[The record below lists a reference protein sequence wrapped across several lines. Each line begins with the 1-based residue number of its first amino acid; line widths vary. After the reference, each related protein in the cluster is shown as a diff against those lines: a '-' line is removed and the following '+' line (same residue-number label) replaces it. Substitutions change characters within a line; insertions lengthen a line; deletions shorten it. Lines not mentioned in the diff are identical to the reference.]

1 MPVSAW
7 LPRSMRLARA
17 LAGRK
22 GVENGGAA
30 AIVSVTE
37 KPEIK
42 IAGTS
47 PQGGEGGAASLPH
60 GAGSPTPERKLGKR
74 EVLTIISG
82 LALAMFLGALNQTI
96 VATALPT
103 IGRAFDDFENLSWV
117 VIAYLLTSTVVA
129 PLYGKLSDIYGRRGM
144 MLVALGVFM
153 AGSAASAAAPSMLML
168 ILGRG
173 LQGIGGG
180 GIVPL
185 AQSIIADAVPP
196 RERGAYQ
203 AYTGSV
209 WIVAGA
215 AGPVLGGVIAE
226 HLHWSVIFW
235 LNIPLGIGAALLCHR
250 KLKLLP
256 RHERA
261 HTIDLTG
268 AGLMMISAISLLLA
282 LTWGGTRYPWLS
294 QQILILIIGAAV
306 LSAIFIWW
314 VLRVPEPFLPLAVLN
329 NPIMRVGSITTACT
343 QGVSIGLTIYVPL
356 YYELVHGL
364 SASDSGLA
372 LIPIVMMTTPG
383 SYLSGRAMLY
393 MNRYKWVAIVML
405 SIATI
410 AVSLLVI
417 HPLMPVWVVSI
428 ITGLVGLGTGS
439 SYPTVTV
446 SIQNAVAHQQIG
458 IAMGTMNFFR
468 ALASSFVVAVMGAIM
483 LTQLGAA
490 PQRGVSSAVI
500 AVAEHRSPADFAHS
514 FSFIFAVAVM
524 FLIIGIVALIAME
537 ERPLRATVLAAPT
550 VREPPARAAE

>member
-1 MPVSAW
+1 
-7 LPRSMRLARA
+7 
-17 LAGRK
+17 
-22 GVENGGAA
+22 
-30 AIVSVTE
+30 
-37 KPEIK
+37 
-42 IAGTS
+42 
-47 PQGGEGGAASLPH
+47 
-60 GAGSPTPERKLGKR
+60 
-74 EVLTIISG
+74 
-82 LALAMFLGALNQTI
+82 
-96 VATALPT
+96 
-103 IGRAFDDFENLSWV
+103 
-117 VIAYLLTSTVVA
+117 
-129 PLYGKLSDIYGRRGM
+129 
-144 MLVALGVFM
+144 
-153 AGSAASAAAPSMLML
+153 MLML

-306 LSAIFIWW
+306 LAAVFIWW
-314 VLRVPEPFLPLAVLN
+314 VLRAPEPFLPLAVLN

-483 LTQLGAA
+483 LSQLGAA

>member
-1 MPVSAW
+1 
-7 LPRSMRLARA
+7 MRLVLA

-22 GVENGGAA
+22 AAAESFHGRRAKVSVTASLNRETTVSEPSQHGIGEGAA
-30 AIVSVTE
+30 A
-37 KPEIK
+37 
-42 IAGTS
+42 
-47 PQGGEGGAASLPH
+47 
-60 GAGSPTPERKLGKR
+60 ERKLSKR
-74 EVLTIISG
+74 EVIAIIGG

-103 IGRAFDDFENLSWV
+103 IGRVFDDYENLPWV

-153 AGSAASAAAPSMLML
+153 AGSAACAAAPSMLML

-185 AQSIIADAVPP
+185 TQSIIADAVPP
-196 RERGAYQ
+196 RERGYYQ

-209 WIVAGA
+209 WIIAGA

-226 HLHWSVIFW
+226 HLHWSMIFW
-235 LNIPLGIGAALLCHR
+235 LNVPLCFAAALLSHR
-250 KLKLLP
+250 QLKLVP

-261 HTIDLTG
+261 HKIDLVG
-268 AGLMMISAISLLLA
+268 AGLMMASAVALLLA

-294 QQILILIIGAAV
+294 QQIIALAVAAAA
-306 LSAIFIWW
+306 LAAIFIWW
-314 VLRVPEPFLPLAVLN
+314 VRRVPEPFLPIAVLN
-329 NPIMRVGSITTACT
+329 NPVMRVGSITTACT
-343 QGVSIGLTIYVPL
+343 QGVNIGLTIFVPL

-393 MNRYKWVAIVML
+393 MNHYKWVPILML
-405 SIATI
+405 SLAAA
-410 AVSLLVI
+410 AVAVLVI
-417 HPLMPVWVVSI
+417 HPLMPVWAVAVVMC
-428 ITGLVGLGTGS
+428 LVGLGTGS

-446 SIQNAVAHQQIG
+446 SIQNAIPHHLIG
-458 IAMGTMNFFR
+458 VAMGAMNFFR
-468 ALASSFVVAVMGAIM
+468 ALASAFVVAVMGAIM
-483 LTQLGAA
+483 LAHLGAA
-490 PQRGVSSAVI
+490 PQRGVTTAVV
-500 AVAEHRSPADFAHS
+500 AVAGSTTTDELVRT
-514 FSFIFAVAVM
+514 FSYIFAVAVV
-524 FLIIGIVALIAME
+524 FLIIGIVALIMME
-537 ERPLRATVLAAPT
+537 ERPLRTTVIAVPVADEAPAEAAG
-550 VREPPARAAE
+550 

>member
-1 MPVSAW
+1 MAAPHHKS
-7 LPRSMRLARA
+7 
-17 LAGRK
+17 
-22 GVENGGAA
+22 GVTAPTGEGGGAA
-30 AIVSVTE
+30 PGHST
-37 KPEIK
+37 
-42 IAGTS
+42 
-47 PQGGEGGAASLPH
+47 
-60 GAGSPTPERKLGKR
+60 ERKLGRR
-74 EVLTIISG
+74 EVIAIIGG
-82 LALAMFLGALNQTI
+82 LALSMFLGALNQTI

-144 MLVALGVFM
+144 MLVALGIFM

-168 ILGRG
+168 IFGRG

-185 AQSIIADAVPP
+185 TQSIIADAVPP
-196 RERGAYQ
+196 RERGYYQ

-235 LNIPLGIGAALLCHR
+235 LNVPLALAAAMLSNR
-250 KLKLLP
+250 QLKLVP
-256 RHERA
+256 VHERA
-261 HTIDLTG
+261 HKIDLTG
-268 AGLMMISAISLLLA
+268 AALMMAAAIALLLA

-294 QQILILIIGAAV
+294 QQIVILIVAAAA
-306 LSAIFIWW
+306 LTAIFLWW
-314 VLRVPEPFLPLAVLN
+314 VLRAPEPFLPVAVLN
-329 NPIMRVGSITTACT
+329 NPVMRAGCLTTACT
-343 QGVSIGLTIYVPL
+343 QGVSIGLTIFVPL

-393 MNRYKWVAIVML
+393 MDHYKWAPIVML
-405 SIATI
+405 SIATLS
-410 AVSLLVI
+410 VGLLVV
-417 HPLMPVWVVSI
+417 HPLMPVWTVAL
-428 ITGLVGLGTGS
+428 ITGLVGIGTGS

-458 IAMGTMNFFR
+458 VAMGAMNFFR
-468 ALASSFVVAVMGAIM
+468 ALASAFVVAVMGAIM
-483 LTQLGAA
+483 LAELGAS
-490 PQRGVSSAVI
+490 PQRGVAASSAF
-500 AVAEHRSPADFAHS
+500 VATAASASADDLARA
-514 FSFIFAVAVM
+514 FSHIFAVAVI
-524 FLIIGIVALIAME
+524 FLIIGIVALIIME
-537 ERPLRATVLAAPT
+537 ERPLRTTVL
-550 VREPPARAAE
+550 PARETPRAPAE